1 MTEKQRQLVT
11 DNENLVYSIVNK
23 IIHRVHKPNVSR
35 NDMIQEGFVGLC
47 QAAMRYDET
56 RGNKFSTYACAYIM
70 GKIQTLM
77 AHSGVIAPLRIGTKN
92 VDVPTVS
99 LNYLTVSPVNNH
111 GNKKL
116 SYEERISDED
126 SSMSIEQVE
135 CAITL
140 QQMLS
145 QLNDVQKSI
154 VQYLYVGYKQSE
166 IAQMLNM
173 TRSQVNKQIRAIGC
187 QLNKDIDVR

>member
-1 MTEKQRQLVT
+1 MTEKQRQLVK
-11 DNENLVYSIVNK
+11 DNENLVYAVVNK
-23 IIHRVHKPNVSR
+23 IIHRVHKPNVPRS
-35 NDMIQEGFVGLC
+35 DMIQEGFVGLC

-77 AHSGVIAPLRIGTKN
+77 SHSGVIAPLRVGTKN

-99 LNYLTVSPVNNH
+99 LNYLTVSSVNNH

-116 SYEERISDED
+116 SYEERISDDD
-126 SSMSIEQVE
+126 SRMSIEQVE
-135 CAITL
+135 YAIII
-140 QQMLS
+140 QQMMS

-154 VQYLYVGYKQSE
+154 VQYLYVGYRQSE

-173 TRSQVNKQIRAIGC
+173 TRAQVNKQIRAIGC
-187 QLNKDIDVR
+187 QLNKDNNLR

>member
-1 MTEKQRQLVT
+1 MTEKQRKLVK
-11 DNENLVYSIVNK
+11 DNENLVYAVVNK
-23 IIHRVHKPNVSR
+23 IIHRVHKPS
-35 NDMIQEGFVGLC
+35 DMIQEGFVGLC

-77 AHSGVIAPLRIGTKN
+77 SHSGVIAPLRVGTKN

-99 LNYLTVSPVNNH
+99 LNYLTVSSVNNH

-116 SYEERISDED
+116 SYEERISDDD
-126 SSMSIEQVE
+126 SRMSIEQVE
-135 CAITL
+135 YAIII
-140 QQMLS
+140 QQMMS

-154 VQYLYVGYKQSE
+154 VQYLYVGYRQSE

-173 TRSQVNKQIRAIGC
+173 TRAQVNKQIRAIGC
-187 QLNKDIDVR
+187 QLNKDNNLR